1 MMTMIIQD
9 LVVGEEGEEIQAR
22 PPGPPKAP
30 QQEMDKITRSLIIF
44 VVIHQTFLHI
54 TLESK
59 ILKFLLEK
67 IMKNLLINNLD
78 KDKEKFQICQKE
90 LLIKENRA

>member
-59 ILKFLLEK
+59 ILKLLLEK
-67 IMKNLLINNLD
+67 IMKNLLINKLN
-78 KDKEKFQICQKE
+78 KHKEKFQICQKE